1 MPSNKKDID
10 IKSVVGFAVP
20 QKSVVFDDVN
30 DVWRMYE
37 YELGFS
43 GVQNVRNRW
52 ISYKTWLG

>member
-37 YELGFS
+37 YELLAA
-43 GVQNVRNRW
+43 
-52 ISYKTWLG
+52 YKMYRIDGSLTNTWLG